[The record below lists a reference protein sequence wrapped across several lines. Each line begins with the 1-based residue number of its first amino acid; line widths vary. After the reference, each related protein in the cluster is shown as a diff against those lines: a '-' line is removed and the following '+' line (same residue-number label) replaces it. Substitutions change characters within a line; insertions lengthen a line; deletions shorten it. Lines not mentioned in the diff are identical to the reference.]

1 MNKKINVNLF
11 FLILIILC
19 LIVFIFPY
27 FAFGQTSGSSPKR
40 GEWLCWASNI
50 KNKCGTYG
58 WHKQKKVALKAA
70 MDLCDKSCG
79 VGCEADYCEKL

>member
-40 GEWLCWASNI
+40 GEWLCCAI
-50 KNKCGTYG
+50 KVVVLDV
-58 WHKQKKVALKAA
+58 KQIIVRSY
-70 MDLCDKSCG
+70 DQTR
-79 VGCEADYCEKL
+79 Y